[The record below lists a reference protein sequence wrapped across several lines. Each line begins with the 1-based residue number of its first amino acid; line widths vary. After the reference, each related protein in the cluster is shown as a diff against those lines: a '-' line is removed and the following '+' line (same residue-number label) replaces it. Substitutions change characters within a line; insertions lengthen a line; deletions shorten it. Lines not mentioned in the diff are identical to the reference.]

1 MPDNDNETKLTDAD
15 RLVLSAVMDL
25 IVPAVD
31 ELPGAGEMGLAEA
44 AEELAG
50 KESKYGVSLGRV
62 MEALSLEPSA
72 RAEGGF
78 AALDEEQR
86 IAALQVLEANMP
98 GYFDD
103 FVDLVYIVYYSDER
117 VHKRIGWR
125 SGPLQ
130 PLGWEMPAWDPSVLE
145 TVSKRKPFWRKV

>member
-1 MPDNDNETKLTDAD
+1 MSYSETTMTDAD

-31 ELPGAGEMGLAEA
+31 DLPGAGEMGLAFA
-44 AEELAG
+44 AEVLAVR
-50 KESKYGVSLGRV
+50 EPKYGVSLRRV

-86 IAALQVLEANMP
+86 LAALNVLQANMP
-98 GYFDD
+98 RYFDD

>member
-1 MPDNDNETKLTDAD
+1 MQVRWAWRRP
-15 RLVLSAVMDL
+15 
-25 IVPAVD
+25 
-31 ELPGAGEMGLAEA
+31 
-44 AEELAG
+44 AEEFAG
-50 KESKYGVSLGRV
+50 KEAKYGVSLGRV
-62 MEALSLEPSA
+62 MDALSLEPSA
-72 RAEGGF
+72 RVEGGF

-86 IAALQVLEANMP
+86 IAALKVLEANMP

-130 PLGWEMPAWDPSVLE
+130 PLGWEMPAWDPAVLE

>member
-1 MPDNDNETKLTDAD
+1 MPDNETKLTDAD

-31 ELPGAGEMGLAEA
+31 ELPGAGEMGLGKAV
-44 AEELAG
+44 EELAG
-50 KESKYGVSLGRV
+50 NETRYGVSLIRV
-62 MEALSLEPSA
+62 LDALSLEPSA

-78 AALDEEQR
+78 AALDEDQR
-86 IAALQVLEANMP
+86 ISALMVLEANMP

-130 PLGWEMPAWDPSVLE
+130 PLGWEIPAWDASVLE
-145 TVSKRKPFWRKV
+145 TISKRKPFWRKV

>member
-1 MPDNDNETKLTDAD
+1 MPDNETKLTDAD

-25 IVPAVD
+25 IVPAID
-31 ELPGAGEMGLAEA
+31 ELPGAGEMGLAED
-44 AEELAG
+44 AEKLAR
-50 KESKYGVSLGRV
+50 KEAKYGVSLRRV

-78 AALDEEQR
+78 AALDEGQR
-86 IAALQVLEANMP
+86 IAALRVLEANMP
-98 GYFDD
+98 GYYGD

-117 VHKRIGWR
+117 VHDRIGWR

-130 PLGWEMPAWDPSVLE
+130 PLGWEMPAWDSSVLE

>member
-1 MPDNDNETKLTDAD
+1 MPDNEAQLTDTD

-31 ELPGAGEMGLAEA
+31 ELPGAGEMGLAAA

-50 KESKYGVSLGRV
+50 KEAKYGLSLQRV
-62 MEALSLEPSA
+62 MDALSLEPSA

-86 IAALQVLEANMP
+86 IAALRVLEVNMP
-98 GYFDD
+98 RYFDD

-130 PLGWEMPAWDPSVLE
+130 PLGWEIPAWDPSVLE

>member
-1 MPDNDNETKLTDAD
+1 MPETDTSLTDAD
-15 RLVLSAVMDL
+15 RLILKRVMDV

-31 ELPGAGEMGLAEA
+31 DLPGAGEMGLAA
-44 AEELAG
+44 KAEELADRTADYR
-50 KESKYGVSLGRV
+50 ESLRRV
-62 MEALSLEPSA
+62 LDALALEPSA

-78 AALDEEQR
+78 AALDEEQKT
-86 IAALQVLEANMP
+86 AALNSIEGSMSKH
-98 GYFDD
+98 FDN
-103 FVDLVYIVYYSDER
+103 FVDLIYIVYYSDER

-130 PLGWEMPAWDPSVLE
+130 PLGWEMPPFDPAILE

>member
-1 MPDNDNETKLTDAD
+1 MNSLTDSD
-15 RLVLSAVMDL
+15 RVTLKLAMDL

-31 ELPGAGEMGLAEA
+31 DLPGAGSMGLVGNLEQLAERTSDY
-44 AEELAG
+44 G
-50 KESKYGVSLGRV
+50 KALERV
-62 MEALSLEPSA
+62 MDALSLDPSS

-78 AALDEEQR
+78 SALDEEQQT
-86 IAALQVLEANMP
+86 AALKVLETSMP
-98 GYFDD
+98 KHFDV

-130 PLGWEMPAWDPSVLE
+130 PLGWEMPAWDPSILE
-145 TVSKRKPFWRKV
+145 TVSKREPFWRKV

>member
-1 MPDNDNETKLTDAD
+1 MPYNNKEAELTDAD
-15 RLVLSAVMDL
+15 RMVLSAVMDL

-31 ELPGAGEMGLAEA
+31 ELPGAGGMGLADA

-50 KESKYGVSLGRV
+50 KEQRYGISLERV
-62 MEALSLEPSA
+62 MQALSLEPSA
-72 RAEGGF
+72 RVEGGF
-78 AALDEEQR
+78 AALDDEQR
-86 IAALQVLEANMP
+86 IAALKMLEANMP

-103 FVDLVYIVYYSDER
+103 FVDMVYIVYYSDER

-130 PLGWEMPAWDPSVLE
+130 PLGWDIPAWDPSVLE